1 MKARSGRYIRIRSA
15 DGCHVF
21 AASPRRSSAGSAA
34 QTAPNVGVAAGWGQ
48 RTFVQLV
55 LTRLGCVV
63 TEIGVP
69 RTPLSVAVLWAWHSA
84 AD

>member
-1 MKARSGRYIRIRSA
+1 MRARPGRYIRIRSD

-21 AASPRRSSAGSAA
+21 AVSPRARLPGLRLIRRPMSALRLGGA
-34 QTAPNVGVAAGWGQ
+34 

-63 TEIGVP
+63 TEIAS
-69 RTPLSVAVLWAWHSA
+69 RTPLGVVDVVGVAFGR
-84 AD
+84 